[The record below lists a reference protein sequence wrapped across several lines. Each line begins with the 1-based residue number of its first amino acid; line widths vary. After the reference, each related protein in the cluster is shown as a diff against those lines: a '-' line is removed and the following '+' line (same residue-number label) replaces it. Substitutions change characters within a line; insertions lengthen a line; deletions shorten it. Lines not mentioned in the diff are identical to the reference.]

1 MARRYRTSC
10 NQLRKAFTSQYHQSK
25 LTPNIADQCDDEDD
39 DNDDNGQCDDDRR
52 FINHP
57 RQNPPVPGNS
67 IATLEKYLAQ
77 EWTAHPSCSSKE
89 HEAGHSSL
97 ANTGRHH
104 SCDSLEDVIARLDG
118 LVDDDH
124 GHHPLPY
131 VTDPSSDLLNRAS
144 HLDTIL
150 DDDPPIDARQPM
162 NSHFRDFRG
171 ACQIALEGSS
181 GGGSPPSLCLPTQ
194 HRLVQPF
201 TDEFIQ
207 KTYDIDSI
215 CSFPSSLA
223 VAKLGI
229 QWYPQAYA
237 IFNHTDDV
245 HLSIDIPSNAQ
256 SQETHHQRR
265 PLHHIRNYCLGRI
278 QGLIDTFIWV
288 FFPALCSRHKHAN
301 PYIQTCLPKEQYS
314 HWYDQIL
321 LPAIIAAVQDPNILQ
336 YIPKSR
342 RIAQSSSRARQET
355 ISTERLKEENTNI
368 DVLGQGSRSNAL
380 SYILQDRH
388 RGAIWQGVQSRVAT
402 FPQFAGI
409 RLYMGAKNLKLA
421 YMHPDITQTISDWRN
436 QWNAARHRY
445 RHYNATSFVEQYPPE
460 PVKSGIASLRQA
472 EYPWVTM
479 RDAVGVTIMPTHK
492 SREVLEG
499 LLYSQ
504 FYNLIKIPFDAARQY
519 PFQNPNSRRW
529 PWTLRTWLTAKA
541 LPVGVTPIKLKLA
554 YRLTS
559 SQTAAQTGYHQASAD
574 REPPFFAIQSRTMAH
589 FLHSNINRHCFLFEY
604 IKAQTG
610 LKYSLPETIV
620 MATALRGLRF
630 SYDSSLITKEPVL
643 WGDRWTSTQRTPP
656 REGEPQAVEVQR
668 EGLGLAKTSKVHG
681 FGWWLPGK
689 FDWNTWRF
697 ASEVGDRLA
706 VGNDLL
712 RQDYKRRWRVLKNI
726 RDVHVR
732 MWQVHSWEG
741 HCEKILQSV

>member
-1 MARRYRTSC
+1 MSQSVPRRRGRP
-10 NQLRKAFTSQYHQSK
+10 RKAASEEERVARKRALQRARSQRYYQRQHQQAINPHRAPTESQQAEFIHHYHYQPHPPAIPSTTDPVIGPHLESHLQIPTPFEDPPAAEPTYNRNYDDDEPNEAEAGPAGAPCSPLPLGDSELHDTPSQYYPAEEERSQSGQEIQDLLQAVEK
-25 LTPNIADQCDDEDD
+25 SLHISASPIQADQCDDE
-39 DNDDNGQCDDDRR
+39 NDDNGQCDDDRR

-131 VTDPSSDLLNRAS
+131 VTDPSSDLLNRVS

-150 DDDPPIDARQPM
+150 DDDPPIDPQQPM

-181 GGGSPPSLCLPTQ
+181 SGGSPPSLCLPTQ
-194 HRLVQPF
+194 HRLAQPF

-256 SQETHHQRR
+256 SQGTHHQRR
-265 PLHHIRNYCLGRI
+265 PLHHVPNYCLGRI
-278 QGLIDTFIWV
+278 QGLIDTFVWV
-288 FFPALCSRHKHAN
+288 FFPALCSRHEHAN

-380 SYILQDRH
+380 SYILQHRH
-388 RGAIWQGVQSRVAT
+388 LGAIWDGVLSRAAA
-402 FPQFAGI
+402 FPQYAGI

-421 YMHPDITQTISDWRN
+421 YMHPDVTQTIHRHVLN
-436 QWNAARHRY
+436 LVAR
-445 RHYNATSFVEQYPPE
+445 A
-460 PVKSGIASLRQA
+460 
-472 EYPWVTM
+472 
-479 RDAVGVTIMPTHK
+479 
-492 SREVLEG
+492 
-499 LLYSQ
+499 
-504 FYNLIKIPFDAARQY
+504 
-519 PFQNPNSRRW
+519 
-529 PWTLRTWLTAKA
+529 
-541 LPVGVTPIKLKLA
+541 
-554 YRLTS
+554 
-559 SQTAAQTGYHQASAD
+559 
-574 REPPFFAIQSRTMAH
+574 
-589 FLHSNINRHCFLFEY
+589 FLFGKDAESFELESD
-604 IKAQTG
+604 ING
-610 LKYSLPETIV
+610 
-620 MATALRGLRF
+620 MRGLQEQDRRHWRSKGPIGKLHNIVKF
-630 SYDSSLITKEPVL
+630 IRSSP
-643 WGDRWTSTQRTPP
+643 QRSEYFK
-656 REGEPQAVEVQR
+656 RIAYEQEDEG
-668 EGLGLAKTSKVHG
+668 
-681 FGWWLPGK
+681 
-689 FDWNTWRF
+689 
-697 ASEVGDRLA
+697 
-706 VGNDLL
+706 
-712 RQDYKRRWRVLKNI
+712 
-726 RDVHVR
+726 
-732 MWQVHSWEG
+732 
-741 HCEKILQSV
+741 